1 MGPGD
6 LLIYNNCYSEKD
18 KRNENMIKNY
28 APEKDN
34 RVESVSDSSMC
45 LFNIYVREKS
55 EKKTEF

>member
-6 LLIYNNCYSEKD
+6 LLIYNNCYSERD

-34 RVESVSDSSMC
+34 RVERVFI
-45 LFNIYVREKS
+45 LFNVFI
-55 EKKTEF
+55 